1 MNPMITVW
9 LLFAGLLLSF
19 TLILLLFVETCF
31 DIVIDDKIYMG
42 IATIVFA
49 LMICAF
55 GSLVLF
61 MVKNAHMEVVK

>member
-9 LLFAGLLLSF
+9 LLFTGLLLSF

-42 IATIVFA
+42 IVTIVCA
-49 LMICAF
+49 LMVCAF
-55 GSLVLF
+55 GSLVIF
-61 MVKNAHMEVVK
+61 MAKNAHMEVVK